1 MLKFLYDCATA
12 VLYGFIFIS
21 SIQFEVPVSSIGLII
36 GRNGCQIKSIEE
48 ESGLQQSAIDI
59 SRSEVYR
66 VESWIGKKW
75 SKTR

>member
-1 MLKFLYDCATA
+1 MLKFLYGCATA

-21 SIQFEVPVSSIGLII
+21 SIQFEVPVSSIRLII
-36 GRNGCQIKSIEE
+36 GRDGCQIKSIEE
-48 ESGLQQSAIDI
+48 ESGLQQRAIGI